1 MAISR
6 PQSPHSANRC
16 RSNSSPDSQHGTR
29 ETPQVFFSPDSSKP
43 DSLNPQSSSRR
54 VLFSYQHVL
63 FLCRKS
69 AVSLSSAIKKRT
81 TAPEPVDD
89 SITKPNAQPKSI
101 LSLKLERLKDKWH
114 GFIKRTSPKDFRC
127 AGFLFFIVIIVI
139 LACIIAGWYGLSK
152 DTISHHKTAT
162 LEPTQTTP
170 TAVDDHESFLPVK
183 TPLQDQLP
191 TIIAHRD
198 ITKDPAIPTD
208 RLHAANA
215 NPTTSLDEADN
226 VTVVKTVIATV
237 TSVITDTA
245 LKTLTTTVIIST
257 CTTCITTTTPTTD
270 VSADMTIGS
279 QNSTTGSVMTGIMY
293 CSFTG
298 RRNIYT
304 LCPLVHT
311 DSPGML
317 TDTPAAVSSA
327 TPRMKNSF
335 TAIRLAIV
343 SLWNAIPSL
352 GRVMHAGDHGRC
364 GCDCS
369 GIKRKLEA
377 AVDLIRMQQRLLE
390 SQRAMISEHRRGIHM
405 ILETLANLTAARAGD
420 RTPRDA
426 PLDLNI

>member
-6 PQSPHSANRC
+6 PQSPHSTNRR

-29 ETPQVFFSPDSSKP
+29 ETPQVFLSPDSSKP
-43 DSLNPQSSSRR
+43 DSLNPQSSSHR

-81 TAPEPVDD
+81 TTPEPVGDPV
-89 SITKPNAQPKSI
+89 TKPNAQPKSI

-114 GFIKRTSPKDFRC
+114 GFVKRTSPKDFRC

-162 LEPTQTTP
+162 LEPAQTTP
-170 TAVDDHESFLPVK
+170 TAIDYHESFLPVK
-183 TPLQDQLP
+183 TSLQGELP
-191 TIIAHRD
+191 TIIAHKD

-208 RLHAANA
+208 ATNS
-215 NPTTSLDEADN
+215 NPATSLDEAND
-226 VTVVKTVIATV
+226 VTAVKTVIVTV

-257 CTTCITTTTPTTD
+257 CTTCMATTTPTTD
-270 VSADMTIGS
+270 ASADITLDS
-279 QNSTTGSVMTGIMY
+279 QNSTTGSVMTGVMY

-311 DSPGML
+311 DLPGML
-317 TDTPAAVSSA
+317 TDTPAAVSSG

-352 GRVMHAGDHGRC
+352 GRVMHAESHARC
-364 GCDCS
+364 GCDC
-369 GIKRKLEA
+369 GGMKRKLEA
-377 AVDLIRMQQRLLE
+377 AVDIIRMQQRLLE
-390 SQRAMISEHRRGIHM
+390 SQRVMMGEHRRGM
-405 ILETLANLTAARAGD
+405 NVILETLANLTAARAGE